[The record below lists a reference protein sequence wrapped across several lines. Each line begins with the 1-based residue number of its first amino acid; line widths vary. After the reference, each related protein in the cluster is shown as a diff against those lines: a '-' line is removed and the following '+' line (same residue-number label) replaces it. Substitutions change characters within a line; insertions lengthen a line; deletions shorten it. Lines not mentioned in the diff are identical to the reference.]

1 MTGLEFGLLLIG
13 ALLVAAS
20 FFMTKK
26 FSDSDIDELK
36 KMSESQIKVILEKQL
51 KEADGVIEAAI
62 DSKMDQKMEEL
73 DVRSDKETNNKIKQ
87 ISEYSDSVLDSMN
100 KSHDEIMFMYDM
112 LNEKQEKTTELT
124 KNLQA
129 MESEIRMLKD
139 AIEKKVEE
147 LQELNLP
154 VALPEET
161 ISEEE
166 PSIISDV
173 EDTIPHAF
181 AEHVQTEDNPNQK
194 NDNSAILELH
204 KMGYSEI
211 EIAKKLGRGLGEV
224 KLVLGLFMRNEG

>member
-1 MTGLEFGLLLIG
+1 M
-13 ALLVAAS
+13 
-20 FFMTKK
+20 
-26 FSDSDIDELK
+26 
-36 KMSESQIKVILEKQL
+36 
-51 KEADGVIEAAI
+51 IEAAI

-129 MESEIRMLKD
+129 MESEVRMLKD
-139 AIEKKVEE
+139 AIENKVEE
-147 LQELNLP
+147 LQELNVP

-166 PSIISDV
+166 PSIITEV

-181 AEHVQTEDNPNQK
+181 AEHVQTEENPNQK

>member
-147 LQELNLP
+147 LQELNVP
-154 VALPEET
+154 VALPE
-161 ISEEE
+161 
-166 PSIISDV
+166 
-173 EDTIPHAF
+173 
-181 AEHVQTEDNPNQK
+181 
-194 NDNSAILELH
+194 
-204 KMGYSEI
+204 
-211 EIAKKLGRGLGEV
+211 
-224 KLVLGLFMRNEG
+224 

>member
-1 MTGLEFGLLLIG
+1 MTGLEIGLLLIG
-13 ALLVAAS
+13 ALLVEAS

-26 FSDSDIDELK
+26 FSDSDIDELQ

-147 LQELNLP
+147 LQELNVP
-154 VALPEET
+154 VVLPEET

-166 PSIISDV
+166 PSILPEV
-173 EDTIPHAF
+173 EDTIPRAF
-181 AEHVQTEDNPNQK
+181 AEHVQTEENPNQK

>member
-112 LNEKQEKTTELT
+112 LNEKQEKTTELI

-139 AIEKKVEE
+139 AIEAFGADRIMWASDYSVNMLGESWE
-147 LQELNLP
+147 DILNG
-154 VALPEET
+154 
-161 ISEEE
+161 I
-166 PSIISDV
+166 
-173 EDTIPHAF
+173 
-181 AEHVQTEDNPNQK
+181 QK
-194 NDNSAILELH
+194 NIDFLI
-204 KMGYSEI
+204 
-211 EIAKKLGRGLGEV
+211 
-224 KLVLGLFMRNEG
+224 